1 MVARASG
8 SAMGVGRFS
17 RPLREVRVLAM
28 QDVKLDKTHSVESLS
43 VWFRWVL
50 VCYDCL
56 YLAWRLEYLLTV
68 LV

>member
-1 MVARASG
+1 
-8 SAMGVGRFS
+8 MGVRWFS
-17 RPLREVRVLAM
+17 RPLTEERVLAM
-28 QDVKLDKTHSVESLS
+28 QDVELNKTHSVESLS

-68 LV
+68 SV